1 MRWVTYASSS
11 GTDRVG
17 LIRAD
22 TIHGLEAHVTM
33 LDLLDQQDGFDIAH
47 DRALNSPTEVI
58 SSSDALLRAPL
69 QPRSIRDCTGFLQHL
84 RNAARGATLEI
95 NDRYAQVPAFY
106 FGNPAAAIGPYDEVA
121 ISPGSSQFDYELE
134 VCAVIGKTGA
144 DITRDDAP
152 AHIAGYTIFC
162 DWSARD
168 LQLQDMSMG
177 LGPSKGKDGANTLG
191 PMLVT
196 PDELE
201 QHRNGKGFA
210 LSMTGFV
217 NGEAVSA
224 GRWDDIDWDFADMI
238 AYTSRGTWLRPGDVI
253 GSGTVP
259 TGCLFEHYAMNPD
272 TFRGWL
278 LPGDEIRLVVEG
290 LGETRQRVVE
300 GVAPKPLSTG
310 F

>member
-22 TIHGLEAHVTM
+22 SIHGLEPHVTM
-33 LDLLDQQDGFDIAH
+33 LELLDQQDGFDTAH
-47 DRALNSPTEVI
+47 DRALTSPAEVI
-58 SSSDALLRAPL
+58 AHSDALLRAPL
-69 QPRSIRDCTGFLQHL
+69 QPRSIRDCMGFLQHL
-84 RNAARGATLEI
+84 RNAARGAALEI
-95 NDRYAQVPAFY
+95 NDRYAKVPAFY
-106 FGNPAAAIGPYDEVA
+106 FGNPAAVIGPYDDVA

-134 VCAVIGKTGA
+134 VCAIIGKAGA
-144 DITRDDAP
+144 DIAREDAP
-152 AHIAGYTIFC
+152 THIAGYTIFC

-272 TFRGWL
+272 MFRGWL

-300 GVAPKPLSTG
+300 GVAPKPLTTG